1 MSKPW
6 WLAAVTTI
14 LMAQQPSDP
23 AEMLAKARDLIVAS
37 AKRPAP
43 RWKGVSSRMQH
54 RLEKPRHFT
63 IGLLLEKL
71 EVRGGATQ
79 LYAKLDR
86 GDQSRSIVLPPM
98 GQSRLVAAL
107 VFTTDKSRHVVPAR
121 YQTNW
126 VTVAPP
132 AEEMRK

>member
-1 MSKPW
+1 
-6 WLAAVTTI
+6 V
-14 LMAQQPSDP
+14 
-23 AEMLAKARDLIVAS
+23 EGRIVQ
-37 AKRPAP
+37 
-43 RWKGVSSRMQH
+43 MQH

-71 EVRGGATQ
+71 EVRGGANQ

-107 VFTTDKSRHVVPAR
+107 VFTTDKSRHVVPAG

-126 VTVAPP
+126 VTVTPP
-132 AEEMRK
+132 AEEMRR